1 MMTKNFKASARLL
14 TYAAIILLMAQHA
27 ALAQDHAAKIQEV
40 LALAHKYRQFNGA
53 ALVAENG
60 KVVYKGAFGMANM
73 EWNIPNTPDTKFRLG
88 SITKQFTATVILQLA
103 EQGKIKLDGKLS
115 DYLPEYRKDVG
126 NKVTIHHLLTH
137 TSGIPSYTSQPGFL
151 ENVSRNPYQV
161 DEFVKKYASGDL
173 EFEPGAKFSYN
184 NSGYFLLGAIIE
196 RVTGKPYEQ
205 VVKENIFDPA
215 GMKNSGY
222 DRYDTIIP
230 KRASGYS
237 NTRDGYRNAPYLDMS
252 IPYAA
257 GSLYSTV
264 EDMYLWDQALYTDKV
279 LSAPSMAL
287 MYKPF
292 LQNYAY
298 GWVVT
303 NASFKQN
310 HQPVPVI
317 THGGGING
325 FTTTIVRFPKE
336 KNLIVM
342 LDNTGSGYLDRL
354 SDSIAK
360 IVYNQ
365 PYESPKISIESVLD
379 KTIVEK
385 GIDAAIAQYRDL
397 KTKQA
402 ATYDFTE
409 AELNRLGYQ
418 LLRNGRPKEAIE
430 IFKLNVEAY
439 PQGFNTYDS
448 LAEAYMAINE
458 RELAIQNY
466 KKVLELN
473 PNSTNAT
480 EILKR
485 LDKAPVVVDA
495 KLFDTYVGE
504 YEVGPGFVMR
514 VFREGDK
521 FMTQATG
528 QDKFEIFPE
537 SEATF
542 YPRAFVAKLTFV
554 KDADGKVNMI
564 RIEQGGRVTLGKRI
578 K

>member
-1 MMTKNFKASARLL
+1 MRRDLLRNRLWL
-14 TYAAIILLMAQHA
+14 CIAIILLFSPNVIV
-27 ALAQDHAAKIQEV
+27 AQDHAAKIQEV
-40 LALAHKYRQFNGA
+40 LALAHKYRQFNGS

-60 KVVYKGAFGMANM
+60 KVIYKGAFGQANM

-88 SITKQFTATVILQLA
+88 SITKQFTATAVLQLV
-103 EQGKIKLDGKLS
+103 EQGKIKLDAKLS
-115 DYLPEYRKDVG
+115 DYLPEYRKDTG
-126 NKVTIHHLLTH
+126 AKVTIHHLLTH
-137 TSGIPSYTSQPGFL
+137 TSGIPSYTGQPGFF
-151 ENVSRNPYQV
+151 ENVSRNPYKV
-161 DEFVKKYASGDL
+161 DDFVKKYASGDL
-173 EFEPGAKFSYN
+173 EFEPGSKYAYN

-205 VVKENIFDPA
+205 VLKENIFDPL
-215 GMKNSGY
+215 GMKNTGY
-222 DRYDTIIP
+222 DHHNTILP

-237 NTRDGYRNAPYLDMS
+237 KTADGYTNASYLDMS

-264 EDMYLWDQALYTDKV
+264 EDLYLWDQALYTDKV
-279 LSAPSMAL
+279 LSAQSMAL

-298 GWVVT
+298 GWVVR

-310 HQPVPVI
+310 DQPVQVI

-325 FTTTIVRFPKE
+325 FNTTIVRFPKE

-342 LDNTGSGYLDRL
+342 LDNTGGGYLDRL

-360 IVYNQ
+360 ILYNQ
-365 PYESPKISIESVLD
+365 PYEPPKISIVSVLNQ
-379 KTIVEK
+379 TIVEK
-385 GIDAAIAQYRDL
+385 GIEAGIAQYRDL
-397 KTKQA
+397 KAKQA
-402 ATYDFTE
+402 ATYDFAE
-409 AELNRLGYQ
+409 PELNRLGYQ
-418 LLRNGRPKEAIE
+418 LLRSGKAREAIE

-439 PQGFNTYDS
+439 PRAFNTYDS
-448 LAEAYMAINE
+448 LAEAYMTINE
-458 RELAIQNY
+458 RELAIQNF
-466 KKVLELN
+466 KKSLELD
-473 PNSTNAT
+473 PNNTNAADN
-480 EILKR
+480 LKR
-485 LDKAPVVVDA
+485 LEKPPVAVDA
-495 KLFDTYVGE
+495 KVFDTYVGE

-528 QDKFEIFPE
+528 QEKFEIFPE
-537 SEATF
+537 SETTF

-554 KDADGKVNMI
+554 QDADGKVNSI
-564 RIEQGGRVTLGKRI
+564 RIEQGGGVTVGKRI

>member
-1 MMTKNFKASARLL
+1 VLFI
-14 TYAAIILLMAQHA
+14 AIILAAQLTA
-27 ALAQDHAAKIQEV
+27 FAQDHAAKIQEL
-40 LALAHKYRQFNGA
+40 LALAHQYRQFNGA

-60 KVVYKGAFGMANM
+60 KIVYKGAFGPANM

-88 SITKQFTATVILQLA
+88 SITKQFTATVVMQLV
-103 EQGKIKLDGKLS
+103 EQGKIKLDARLS
-115 DYLPEYRKDVG
+115 DYLPDYRKDTG
-126 NKVTIHHLLTH
+126 SKVTIHHLLTH
-137 TSGIPSYTSQPGFL
+137 TSGIPSYTSQPGFF
-151 ENVSRNPYQV
+151 ENVSRNPYKV

-173 EFEPGAKFSYN
+173 EFEPGSKYTYN

-196 RVTGKPYEQ
+196 HVTGKPYEQ
-205 VVKENIFDPA
+205 VLKENIFDA
-215 GMKNSGY
+215 LGMKNTGY
-222 DRYDTIIP
+222 DHHGTILP
-230 KRASGYS
+230 KRATGYS
-237 NTRDGYRNAPYLDMS
+237 KTPDGYANAGYLDMS

-264 EDMYLWDQALYTDKV
+264 EDLYLWDQALYTDKL
-279 LSAPSMAL
+279 LSAQSQAL

-292 LQNYAY
+292 LDNYAY

-310 HQPVPVI
+310 DQPVQVI
-317 THGGGING
+317 SHNGGING

-342 LDNTGSGYLDRL
+342 LDNTGSEYLDRL

-360 IVYNQ
+360 ILYNQ
-365 PYESPKISIESVLD
+365 PYEPPKISIVSALD
-379 KTIVEK
+379 KTIAEK
-385 GIDAAIAQYRDL
+385 GIAAGIARYRDL
-397 KTKQA
+397 KAKQP
-402 ATYDFTE
+402 ATYDFAE
-409 AELNRLGYQ
+409 PELNRLGYQ
-418 LLRNGRPKEAIE
+418 LLRNGKPKEAIE

-439 PQGFNTYDS
+439 PQGFNAYDS
-448 LAEAYMAINE
+448 LAEAYMTINE

-466 KKVLELN
+466 KKSLELN
-473 PNSTNAT
+473 PNNTNAT

-485 LDKAPVVVDA
+485 LDNAPVVVDA
-495 KLFDTYVGE
+495 KIFDTYVGE
-504 YEVGPGFVMR
+504 YEVGPGFVLR

-528 QDKFEIFPE
+528 QGVFEIFPE
-537 SEATF
+537 SETVF

-554 KDADGKVNMI
+554 KDADGKVTAIQIDQN
-564 RIEQGGRVTLGKRI
+564 GRVTLGKRI